1 MEGQGAMN
9 DGGQVAAPPMAD
21 PVTGAV
27 PRALLQPMLADALA
41 RAERDGTRCAL
52 FLFDVDFFKTVND
65 AYGHQRGDQVL
76 RQLADRVK
84 SAIRPV
90 DTLFRYGG
98 DEFVLLLPGID
109 QADALR
115 LAVRLTDEVRGR
127 KFAGTPP
134 LAVSVSLGVATY
146 PDDADTGDELI
157 ARADRRN
164 YLAKRRGRGAA
175 GGCGGADARG
185 PRAPA
190 AGARCCLCARRRR
203 ARPPRPRPAPGQLGR
218 VGPLVPGRAADLAAH
233 GAARRTQPQPVRL
246 ARHPDRRPA
255 RPRRTG
261 AGAAARAR
269 RAGRH
274 RRRRLDGRAAAAG
287 QATAPRAR

>member
-1 MEGQGAMN
+1 MARGKR
-9 DGGQVAAPPMAD
+9 GGGRGGRKGGGRAAPPPMAD

-84 SAIRPV
+84 GAIRPV

-98 DEFVLLLPGID
+98 DEFVLLLPEID

-115 LAVRLTDEVRGR
+115 LAVRLTDEVRAR
-127 KFAGTPP
+127 KFPGTPP

-146 PDDADTGDELI
+146 PDDADTADELI

-164 YLAKRRGRGAA
+164 YLAKRRGRG
-175 GGCGGADARG
+175 GAVGDDTETGTDPVSSRLWERDGALATTHEFFTRLQADGRGALEVRGEPGVGHTRFLAEVGRVARLRG
-185 PRAPA
+185 FTVVP
-190 AGARCCLCARRRR
+190 AGAEPADDGTPVVMVADVGEARQ
-203 ARPPRPRPAPGQLGR
+203 AAPPGPA
-218 VGPLVPGRAADLAAH
+218 
-233 GAARRTQPQPVRL
+233 
-246 ARHPDRRPA
+246 
-255 RPRRTG
+255 
-261 AGAAARAR
+261 AAARA
-269 RAGRH
+269 H
-274 RRRRLDGRAAAAG
+274 PPP
-287 QATAPRAR
+287 APG